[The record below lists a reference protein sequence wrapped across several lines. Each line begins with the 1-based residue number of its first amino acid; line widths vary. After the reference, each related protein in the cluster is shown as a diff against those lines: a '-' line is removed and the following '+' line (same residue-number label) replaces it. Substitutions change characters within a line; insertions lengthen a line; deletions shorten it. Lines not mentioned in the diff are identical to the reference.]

1 MSKPGSPMAVP
12 ATWDLVSEA
21 YAQHVAPVLEGY
33 AREALRLAAI
43 PPASE
48 VLDVATGPGTL
59 ALLAAA
65 QGHTVT
71 AIDFSR
77 NMIDQLKTAAS
88 AKKLKVDARV
98 GDGQALELPADKFAA
113 AFSMFGLFVF
123 PSRARGFQELYRVVR
138 PGGKVVVSSWAPLEK
153 TPFMAA
159 VFTSLSELLPDLPT
173 PTRVLETPEAC
184 RTEMGTAGFSDVRV
198 EEVTFGFEAPSL
210 KEFWA
215 WFPAS
220 CAPLA
225 ALSKHLGADYPRVME
240 KLSARVQDKL
250 GPGPVKADMPAF
262 LTVGTKS

>member
-1 MSKPGSPMAVP
+1 MTKPGSPMAVP

-21 YAQHVAPVLEGY
+21 YTKHVAPVLEGY
-33 AREALRLAAI
+33 AREALRLAAV

-48 VLDVATGPGTL
+48 VLDVAAGPGTL

-71 AIDFSR
+71 AVDFSR
-77 NMIDQLKTAAS
+77 NMIDQLRAA
-88 AKKLKVDARV
+88 AAARQLKVDARV

-159 VFTSLSELLPDLPT
+159 VFSSLADLLPNLPA
-173 PTRVLETPEAC
+173 PPRVLETPEAC

-198 EEVTFGFEAPSL
+198 EEATFGFEAPTL
-210 KEFWA
+210 KEYWA

-225 ALSKHLGADYPRVME
+225 ALSKHLGADYPKVME
-240 KLSARVQDKL
+240 KLYARVL
-250 GPGPVKADMPAF
+250 ERVGAGPLKVEMPAF
-262 LTVGTKS
+262 LTVGTRS